1 MPFFFLYSLIS
12 FFPLFLQGC
21 SFYSY
26 HTFFFPSPTV
36 TCSSFY
42 FLLPSPPLFCS
53 FFLLASFIFIP
64 HFFIILPF
72 SPAFHVLLPCFPPS
86 PPSSLTSFVLIPTP
100 FLPFVSASQLIFRL
114 PSFHHFCL
122 SAYSISFLSSI
133 LLWVFSLFPSLLS
146 PLLTASI
153 FLSILLSFLL
163 PYSSPLSLIH
173 LLSFRSSFLH
183 SLLFFASFISPFQ
196 FSLSFFPSLLL
207 SLLPLLPSLIFTI
220 LFIELNIPR
229 QRVFCTADTVATV
242 RYFSN
247 CCEAHCESCLALS
260 LRWIAHIRT

>member
-173 LLSFRSSFLH
+173 LLSFCSSFLH
-183 SLLFFASFISPFQ
+183 SLLFFASFNISSLFQ
-196 FSLSFFPSLLL
+196 FSLSFFSSLFL

-220 LFIELNIPR
+220 LFIAGAFLAETYRGRESSVQQI
-229 QRVFCTADTVATV
+229 ATV
-242 RYFSN
+242 RY
-247 CCEAHCESCLALS
+247 
-260 LRWIAHIRT
+260 